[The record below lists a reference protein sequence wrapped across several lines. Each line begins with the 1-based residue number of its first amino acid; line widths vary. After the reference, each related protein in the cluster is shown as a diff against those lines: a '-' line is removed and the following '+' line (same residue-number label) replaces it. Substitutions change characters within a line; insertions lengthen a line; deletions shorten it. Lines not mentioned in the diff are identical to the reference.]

1 VATGFDVVVIGA
13 GIVGL
18 ACARECCL
26 AGLRTAIVEAG
37 EPGKSTTA
45 AGMGHVVVMDDSPA
59 QLALT
64 KYSRAM
70 WSSQAELMPAA
81 EFEPRGTVW
90 VAADEEEMAEV
101 YARRRRYQLTDI
113 EAEVLDVAALK
124 ASEPKLR
131 EGLAG
136 GLLVKGDAICHPPA
150 AAAFYLAD
158 AQRMGAE
165 LFLSQALTAARG
177 RVTLA
182 NGSVLEA
189 DRILLAM
196 GAECDL
202 LPALPI
208 RKRKGHLLITA
219 PRPGFVHHQVV
230 ELGYLKSA
238 HQQDADSVAFNV
250 QPRPNGQIM
259 IGASRQYGNEDPSID
274 EHIVAE
280 LMARAQSYM
289 PELAGIEIV
298 HRRTGFRAATPDKLP
313 LIGPAQGLSD
323 DPSLWLAAGFEG
335 LGITCAPGAAR
346 LVVDGILGR
355 ESAIDRTPYL
365 AARFG

>member
-1 VATGFDVVVIGA
+1 VTGFDVVVIGA
-13 GIVGL
+13 GIVGA
-18 ACARECCL
+18 ACARECCV

-37 EPGKSTTA
+37 EPGKATTS
-45 AGMGHVVVMDDSPA
+45 AGMGHVVAMDDSPA
-59 QLALT
+59 HLALT
-64 KYSRAM
+64 KYSRAL
-70 WSSQAELMPAA
+70 WQSQSEMMPAA

-90 VAADEEEMAEV
+90 VAADDDEMAEV
-101 YARRRRYQLTDI
+101 HARQRRYQLTDI
-113 EAEVLDVAALK
+113 EVEVLDVAALR
-124 ASEPKLR
+124 AAEPKLR
-131 EGLAG
+131 DGLAG

-158 AQRMGAE
+158 AQKMGAE
-165 LFLSQALTAARG
+165 LFLMRALTAANG
-177 RVTLA
+177 RVTLGD
-182 NGSVLEA
+182 GSVLEA
-189 DRILLAM
+189 DRIVLAV

-238 HQQDADSVAFNV
+238 HREDADSVAFNV

-259 IGASRQYGNEDPSID
+259 IGASRQYGNEDPAID

-280 LMARAQSYM
+280 LMAKAWSYM
-289 PELAGIEIV
+289 PDLAGIEIV

-313 LIGPAQGLSD
+313 LIGPARGLAED
-323 DPSLWLAAGFEG
+323 ESLWLAAGFEG

-346 LVVDGILGR
+346 LVVDAILER

>member
-1 VATGFDVVVIGA
+1 VATGFDVIVIGA
-13 GIVGL
+13 GIVGS
-18 ACARECCL
+18 AVARECCL

-37 EPGKSTTA
+37 EPGKATTS
-45 AGMGHVVVMDDSPA
+45 AGMGHVVAMDDSPA

-64 KYSRAM
+64 RYSRAV
-70 WSSQAELMPAA
+70 WHSQAALMPAA

-90 VAADEEEMAEV
+90 VAADEDEMAEV
-101 YARRRRYQLTDI
+101 HARQRRYQLTDI
-113 EAEVLDVAALK
+113 ETEVLDVASLK
-124 ASEPKLR
+124 AAEPKLR

-158 AQRMGAE
+158 AQSMGAK
-165 LFLSQALTAARG
+165 LLLSRALSTAHG

-182 NGSVLEA
+182 DRTVLEA
-189 DRILLAM
+189 DCIVLAV

-219 PRPGFVHHQVV
+219 PRPGCVHHQVV

-238 HQQDADSVAFNV
+238 HQEDADSVAFNV
-250 QPRPNGQIM
+250 QPRPNGQVM
-259 IGASRQYGNEDPSID
+259 IGASRQYGNEDPAID

-280 LMARAQSYM
+280 LMTRAQSYM

-313 LIGPAQGLSD
+313 LIGAAHGLSD
-323 DPSLWLAAGFEG
+323 DASLWLAAGFEG

-346 LVVDGILGR
+346 LVVDAILGR